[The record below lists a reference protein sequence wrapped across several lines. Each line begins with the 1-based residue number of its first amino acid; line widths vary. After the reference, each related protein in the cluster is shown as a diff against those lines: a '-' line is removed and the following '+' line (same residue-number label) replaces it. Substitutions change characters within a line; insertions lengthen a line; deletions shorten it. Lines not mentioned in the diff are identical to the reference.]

1 MEDALSSKMAEF
13 MTALDQVKKYRTLVA
28 SMTDFTLILLGT
40 VVVALSVTISM
51 RLSTLF
57 VGTHPGNSVAIGLLY
72 LFIFPAGIIAAVFW
86 VRRKMKSVK
95 VGQWKSTLNEGAPG
109 AIELLQS
116 LEWESIFS
124 DIRYAKLG
132 FFLYGIAKILA
143 YWGLTFVFLFI
154 LSGVVDVVL
163 HMNVDYIIMML
174 FSLVAV
180 LILSRND
187 LRKRYDQMW
196 RLDWLLWEL
205 RWFESEFRGANF
217 EA

>member
-1 MEDALSSKMAEF
+1 MENTLSSKMAEF

-28 SMTDFTLILLGT
+28 SMTDFVLILLGT
-40 VVVALSVTISM
+40 VVAALSVNISM
-51 RLSTLF
+51 RLFTLF
-57 VGTHPGNSVAIGLLY
+57 IGRNDGLSIVTSF
-72 LFIFPAGIIAAVFW
+72 LFFLIFPAGIIIAILW

-95 VGQWKSTLNEGAPG
+95 IGQWKGTLSEGAPG

-116 LEWESIFS
+116 LEWERIFS

-143 YWGLTFVFLFI
+143 YWGLTSVFLFM
-154 LSGVVDVVL
+154 LSVGVEAVF
-163 HMNVDYIIMML
+163 HMNVDYVIVLL
-174 FSLVAV
+174 FSLAIV
-180 LILSRND
+180 LLLSRND
-187 LRKRYDQMW
+187 LRKRYDRMW

-205 RWFESEFRGANF
+205 RWFESEFRDANF